1 MKGDTIMKKP
11 IKKLTYFLCLFTL
24 IALLLPINSS
34 AATPRLNKTSKTLK
48 VGESYTL
55 KLIGAKKTVKWVSS
69 NKAIATVSKNGKV
82 TAKSTGSAT
91 IAAKMAKKTY
101 KCKLTVKKAI
111 SMENIQ
117 YTTEECDG
125 TLIMKIINN
134 NDYTVYL
141 DSTAVF
147 FDSNGSPISS
157 DSEESGSIIPGGFNT
172 LCFEEPY
179 DDENEVTTYSTF
191 KIKSKVYG
199 VSSNAYK
206 SYTDKID
213 VSDVTLSPEKIV
225 VKAQNN
231 SNSPITLCKICIF
244 MYDANGKLI
253 RYREEYLDDMGSGE
267 TAYTSFEYPGKWDD
281 ENDNYHSIKP
291 TSYKIYVLTA
301 ANID

>member
-1 MKGDTIMKKP
+1 MG
-11 IKKLTYFLCLFTL
+11 L
-24 IALLLPINSS
+24 
-34 AATPRLNKTSKTLK
+34 
-48 VGESYTL
+48 
-55 KLIGAKKTVKWVSS
+55 KKTVKWVSS

-157 DSEESGSIIPGGFNT
+157 DS
-172 LCFEEPY
+172 
-179 DDENEVTTYSTF
+179 
-191 KIKSKVYG
+191 
-199 VSSNAYK
+199 
-206 SYTDKID
+206 
-213 VSDVTLSPEKIV
+213 
-225 VKAQNN
+225 
-231 SNSPITLCKICIF
+231 
-244 MYDANGKLI
+244 
-253 RYREEYLDDMGSGE
+253 
-267 TAYTSFEYPGKWDD
+267 
-281 ENDNYHSIKP
+281 
-291 TSYKIYVLTA
+291 
-301 ANID
+301 